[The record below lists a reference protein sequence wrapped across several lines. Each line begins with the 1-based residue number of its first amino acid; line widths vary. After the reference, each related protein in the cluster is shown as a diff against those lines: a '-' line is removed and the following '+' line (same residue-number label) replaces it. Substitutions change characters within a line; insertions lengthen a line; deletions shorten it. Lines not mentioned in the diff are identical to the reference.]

1 MKPLAAFVLLATCA
15 VAAEPAAQPAPQIT
29 FAEIPTPAGPN
40 ALGASLT
47 VAPDGTHWLSWVEA
61 GAPLAATASSSAT
74 ASTVASSTEAS
85 TSSASTAAPHHRGA
99 APAADA
105 PPNTLRFATFDAA
118 GKKWSEPRTIFRGPS
133 VTTNAADFPQLAV
146 DGRDHVTALW
156 ASGGSAFTTTSA
168 DRGATWSPPAT
179 WTTESDVVEK
189 FSLATLADGR
199 VLAAWLDGRGI
210 KAGGKT
216 QQLYARIL
224 GQTGPDMLV
233 DPSVCECCQTTLTAF
248 LDGTALVAY
257 RGRTEQEVRD
267 IRTARFDG
275 QAWSTPRPL
284 NHDEWQ
290 ILACPINGPRLASDG
305 GRVAAAWFTGAAN
318 APRVLASYSPD
329 AGTRFLLPLTIAR
342 GQPVGHVDT
351 AILHDGAMLVTWVE
365 GDGSFWLRRVTPEFT
380 LSPPVALAPAGT
392 VSLKTNPRLSLL
404 RDYAGGTEPAQLLV
418 TFATA
423 ASALRTLLVT
433 IPEGELLVAEKNCDC
448 APTAEQ
454 LQGFPMRGQI
464 VEVRSDA
471 GLLRVQHST
480 LPGLFAGGTRDFQ
493 VDPETLAAL
502 QPGRQFLGRIERRDG
517 TWRLFDIRLLALPP
531 AAK

>member
-1 MKPLAAFVLLATCA
+1 MKPLAALVLLATCA
-15 VAAEPAAQPAPQIT
+15 VAAEPAQPAPQIT
-29 FAEIPTPAGPN
+29 ATEITTPAGAN

-47 VAPDGTHWLSWVEA
+47 LAPDGTHWLSWVEA
-61 GAPLAATASSSAT
+61 GAPLPAANAA
-74 ASTVASSTEAS
+74 VA
-85 TSSASTAAPHHRGA
+85 HHHHGA

-105 PPNTLRFATFDAA
+105 PPNTLRFATYDAA
-118 GKKWSEPRTIFRGPS
+118 AKKWSEARTIFRGHS
-133 VTTNAADFPQLAV
+133 VTTNAADFPLLAI
-146 DGRDHVTALW
+146 DGRGHATALW
-156 ASGGSAFTTTSA
+156 TDGQGGALTSTST

-179 WTTESDVVEK
+179 WTTESMVVEK
-189 FSLATLADGR
+189 FSLATLSDGR

-224 GQTGPDMLV
+224 GEKGPDLLV

-267 IRTARFDG
+267 IRTSRFDG
-275 QAWSTPRPL
+275 RAWSAPRPL

-318 APRVLASYSPD
+318 ASRVLASYSPD

-342 GQPVGHVDT
+342 GKPVGHVDI

-365 GDGSFWLRRVTPEFT
+365 GDGSFWLRRVTPDFT
-380 LSPPVALAPAGT
+380 LSPPVVLAPAGT

-404 RDYAGGTEPAQLLV
+404 RDYAGGSEPAQLLV
-418 TFATA
+418 TFATDT
-423 ASALRTLLVT
+423 ALRTLLVS
-433 IPEGELLVAEKNCDC
+433 IPEGDLLVAEKNCDC
-448 APTAEQ
+448 APTADQ

-464 VEVRSDA
+464 VEILPDTSAVRVRHSD
-471 GLLRVQHST
+471 
-480 LPGLFAGGTRDFQ
+480 LPGIFPSGTRDFK
-493 VDPETLAAL
+493 VTPETLAAVV
-502 QPGRQFLGRIERRDG
+502 PGRQFLGRIERRDG
-517 TWRLFDIRLLALPP
+517 TWRLFDLRLIAAP
-531 AAK
+531 AAGK